1 MNDFDDLARTVSIER
16 PTSLDLRRAT
26 LQVVAG
32 PDAGRRF
39 DIEDRARIGARP
51 LADIVLADA
60 RVSGLH
66 CEITLAGDAPR
77 VRDLGSKNGTF
88 VGDVRVLD
96 ALLAPGDIVTVGETR
111 LQLSP
116 AGTRAVPLHDADDF
130 HGLVGQSAAIRALTA
145 RLSALAGTDT
155 TVLVQGETGTGKE
168 RVAEALHLAGRR
180 APKPLVVVDC
190 GAMPATMIE
199 SELFGH
205 ERGAFTGAVA
215 SVPGAFERAHG
226 GTLFLD
232 EIGELPLELQPK
244 LLRALESRVVR
255 RLGGA
260 KSISVDVRVVS
271 ATNRDLQLEVAA
283 SRFREDLYY
292 RLAVVTLTV
301 PPLRE
306 RREDVPLLAARFLR
320 ELGADPA
327 HLLTRDSLEALMR
340 HAWPGNVR
348 ELRNTLERAV
358 ALSEPLAVGNAP
370 APHASGT
377 GAGTASA
384 AAANAPAA
392 SPIDLSVPLRV
403 ARQRV
408 IDAWERE
415 YVTRLLDEC
424 GGNVSEAS
432 RRAGLERM
440 SMYRLL
446 HRLGLR

>member
-1 MNDFDDLARTVSIER
+1 MSDFDDLAGTVSIER
-16 PTSLDLRRAT
+16 ATSLALRRAS
-26 LQVVAG
+26 LQVLSG
-32 PDAGRRF
+32 PDAGRHF
-39 DIEDRARIGARP
+39 DIEDRARVGARP

-66 CEITLAGDAPR
+66 CEITVGGDALR

-88 VGDVRVLD
+88 IGAVRILD
-96 ALLAPGDIVTVGETR
+96 ALFGPGDVVTVGETR
-111 LQLSP
+111 LQLTP
-116 AGTRAVPLHDADDF
+116 AGSRAVPLHDADDF
-130 HGLVGQSAAIRALTA
+130 HGLIGQSAAIRALTA
-145 RLSALAGTDT
+145 RLAALAGGDT

-260 KSISVDVRVVS
+260 KTIPVDVRVVS
-271 ATNRDLQLEVAA
+271 ATNRDLMLEVAA
-283 SRFREDLYY
+283 GRFREDLYY

-301 PPLRE
+301 PPLRD
-306 RREDVPLLAARFLR
+306 RREDVPLLATRFLGDFGVEPSR
-320 ELGADPA
+320 
-327 HLLTRDSLEALMR
+327 LLTRDSLDALMR

-358 ALSEPLAVGNAP
+358 ALSEPLAVGNGAAP
-370 APHASGT
+370 PASSSSSGATAGAPV
-377 GAGTASA
+377 
-384 AAANAPAA
+384 
-392 SPIDLSVPLRV
+392 DLSLPLRV
-403 ARQRV
+403 GRQRV
-408 IDAWERE
+408 VDAWERA

>member
-1 MNDFDDLARTVSIER
+1 MSDFDDLARTVSIER
-16 PTSLDLRRAT
+16 ATSLALRRAS
-26 LQVVAG
+26 LQVLSG

-39 DIEDRARIGARP
+39 DIEDRARVGARP

-66 CEITLAGDAPR
+66 CELTVGSDAIR

-88 VGDVRVLD
+88 VGTVRILD
-96 ALLAPGDIVTVGETR
+96 ALLAPGDVVTVGETR
-111 LQLSP
+111 LQLTP

-145 RLSALAGTDT
+145 RLAALAGADT

-260 KSISVDVRVVS
+260 KTIPVDVRVVS
-271 ATNRDLQLEVAA
+271 ATNRDLMLEVAA
-283 SRFREDLYY
+283 GRFREDLYY

-306 RREDVPLLAARFLR
+306 RPEDIPLLASRFLGD
-320 ELGADPA
+320 LGVDPA
-327 HLLTRDSLEALMR
+327 RLITRESLDALVR

-358 ALSEPLAVGNAP
+358 ALSEPLAVGP
-370 APHASGT
+370 AASS
-377 GAGTASA
+377 ASSSSSSA
-384 AAANAPAA
+384 SSGAPAA
-392 SPIDLSVPLRV
+392 PTVDLSQPLRV
-403 ARQRV
+403 GRQRV
-408 IDAWERE
+408 VDAWERE